1 MSNTLS
7 ILPNKR
13 ETLWGCLYILLSQ
26 TLLPLL
32 LPFCLQLLFP
42 DILLSEI
49 NFIYF
54 LLNFCCVTVILRK
67 FLWTSRPQSGQSLLP
82 IGGTALIGLL
92 LYFVLNYA
100 VTMLIVALRP
110 DFFNVNDR
118 NIASLAE
125 EHYLLMVLGTVV
137 LVPITEEL
145 LYRGVVFSALQK
157 ANPILAYALSI
168 LLFSAI
174 HVIGYVGT
182 YHWPVL
188 LLCLLQ
194 YIPAGFCLA
203 WVYQRSGSILSPI
216 LLHTIINAIGIFS
229 VR

>member
-1 MSNTLS
+1 MALA
-7 ILPNKR
+7 
-13 ETLWGCLYILLSQ
+13 G
-26 TLLPLL
+26 
-32 LPFCLQLLFP
+32 LF
-42 DILLSEI
+42 
-49 NFIYF
+49 
-54 LLNFCCVTVILRK
+54 
-67 FLWTSRPQSGQSLLP
+67 
-82 IGGTALIGLL
+82 
-92 LYFVLNYA
+92 LYFALNSLF
-100 VTMLIVALRP
+100 TMLIVAFRP

-118 NIASLAE
+118 NIASLAQ

-137 LVPITEEL
+137 LVPVTEEL

-182 YHWPVL
+182 YHWSAL

-203 WVYQRSGSILSPI
+203 WVYQQSGSIFTPI
-216 LLHTIINAIGIFS
+216 LLHATINAIGIFS